1 MLKTGDC
8 GMTTGRHLF
17 IADSIRSREFGK
29 TQRQAFKDG
38 ARNWKAAS
46 PKAKAEARLAACG
59 RNARARALKHD
70 TLRALQEGADDGH
83 PSPWNIS
90 KGSSMPLHRDDV
102 EALLAQPRGIRDH
115 AQAWEESNKSII
127 HASADF
133 PDAVEYR
140 RLIPPNV
147 AMLGANEKDRFNVII
162 SNLRLLFGYMGFKQ
176 DYTRPLCIAAG
187 PDGQRLIAIPCCILK
202 TPHFSGQFAMYAVE
216 GSSRGSQGWAAAK
229 RDCPYLAT
237 LAFGQTLPLPAL
249 ATEVLKLGN
258 EPLAYRFLRTSV
270 PKNTTHLPGTVEVT
284 TEDDILD
291 FTEVKKQHAAKAE
304 SLRALRLLKKTL
316 GQTPLRARQPQRK
329 IVP

>member
-46 PKAKAEARLAACG
+46 PKAKAEARLAARG

-70 TLRALQEGADDGH
+70 TLRAVQEGADDGH

-102 EALLAQPRGIRDH
+102 EALLAQPRGIKDH
-115 AQAWEESNKSII
+115 AQAWEESNTSII
-127 HASADF
+127 DASADF

-147 AMLGANEKDRFNVII
+147 AMLGANEKERFNVII
-162 SNLRLLFGYMGFKQ
+162 SNLRLLLGYKGFKQ

-202 TPHFSGQFAMYAVE
+202 TPQFSGQFAMYVVE

-291 FTEVKKQHAAKAE
+291 FTEVK
-304 SLRALRLLKKTL
+304 SNTMLRLKLSAHC
-316 GQTPLRARQPQRK
+316 GF
-329 IVP
+329 